1 VTLQY
6 KTRVRDSPAAWLV
19 LIGCGPQLKKCQFGR
34 YFVITLNE
42 ETLSS
47 GLASDSLLFPNPASP
62 NPVRDDKVVISSCN
76 RRHQLTE
83 AVKGELYIDSL
94 ETSTKLTYYRGKT
107 ELLAKHEL

>member
-1 VTLQY
+1 M
-6 KTRVRDSPAAWLV
+6 

-62 NPVRDDKVVISSCN
+62 DPVRGDGVVISSCN

-83 AVKGELYIDSL
+83 AVKGELYINSL
-94 ETSTKLTYYRGKT
+94 ETSTKLT
-107 ELLAKHEL
+107 

>member
-1 VTLQY
+1 M
-6 KTRVRDSPAAWLV
+6 

-47 GLASDSLLFPNPASP
+47 GLASDSLLFLNPASP
-62 NPVRDDKVVISSCN
+62 DPVRGDGVVISSCN

-83 AVKGELYIDSL
+83 AVKRELYINSL
-94 ETSTKLTYYRGKT
+94 ETSTKLTYYCGKT
-107 ELLAKHEL
+107 ESLAKPEL